1 MSEKYIYKKRFY
13 DLEKEESWLTE
24 MSEKGLAL
32 KSIANGIFRDKYR
45 FEPCDKKYVYRED
58 YNSEMVVMEE
68 ITSPYVMFVTDTY
81 EAEYVCCARRRVY
94 FRKAADKGDF
104 PPVYT
109 SPESRIA
116 AEKSWFWRYFIL
128 TLTCIFTEICWR
140 FCCDGVLALRKGIT
154 VAGVCFLIAGACN
167 LYLLVNCAVRAFNHR
182 KKISEL
188 KKLMK

>member
-45 FEPCDKKYVYRED
+45 FEPCDKKYIYRED

-68 ITSPYVMFVTDTY
+68 ITSPYVMFVTGTY
-81 EAEYVCCARRRVY
+81 GAEYVCCTRARVY

-109 SPESRIA
+109 SLESRIA
-116 AEKSWFWRYFIL
+116 AEKRRFWRYFIL
-128 TLTCIFTEICWR
+128 TLTCIFTEICW
-140 FCCDGVLALRKGIT
+140 GYGYYGTLLLRKGLTI
-154 VAGVCFLIAGACN
+154 AGIGFLIAAAFN
-167 LYLLVNCAVRAFNHR
+167 LYLMMNCAVKAFNHR

-188 KKLMK
+188 KKQ